1 MDLDISNRADLTPVT
16 KYDSLGMTHQYHVN
30 VGARCQHL
38 GSVGDV
44 STGAWTRKDR
54 TYTSVKVRGML
65 NFREQCSTACF
76 ETSTIAVTLYICES
90 KPRVGSYMLE
100 LVERDRYYTS
110 DMYDLTCVHIAIS
123 PAPTTCV

>member
-1 MDLDISNRADLTPVT
+1 
-16 KYDSLGMTHQYHVN
+16 
-30 VGARCQHL
+30 
-38 GSVGDV
+38 
-44 STGAWTRKDR
+44 
-54 TYTSVKVRGML
+54 ML
-65 NFREQCSTACF
+65 NFREQSSTACF

-123 PAPTTCV
+123 PAPTTCVLSDGQSAVLATLTYSDIDNTTTGHVDVDDCCLRFRTCEQAIKVG